1 MINKFW
7 KFFRK
12 KNPGE
17 TEAERILREKYK
29 AFVSIL
35 AENEHSL
42 DLIAKL
48 EDKYYDAQLIS
59 IPYLRNVTKNLS
71 GSIQCM
77 VENLLLLSSGRHKKL
92 MKIYKDLDDKIRGIV
107 TGQREPIYTPIII
120 PMGTSSKEMIDKI
133 GSKMAN
139 LGELRNRLG
148 IAVPDGFAVTACAS
162 QEFLDF
168 NNLTPKIAAV
178 LMNLDIR
185 NGSQLMKAE
194 EDLKAMFMEAQVPPK
209 LAYEIQK
216 EIEKIEHKH
225 KEAPIHWAIRS
236 SAIGEDMENSFAGQF
251 STVLDVT
258 SDDALEKYKE
268 VLASKY
274 NGHAIAYRRMKHIW
288 DEDLVMSVGFVE
300 MIYPQSSGVIYTMN
314 PMHPEKD
321 EMIVNAV
328 WGFGQLLVEGL
339 VSTDA
344 YVLQRGPGF
353 AVKKREIAEKGCCF
367 VGPKEGKMY
376 HDLISAR
383 GSDAPCLNEHQLR
396 ELAAIAM
403 TIEEHFHCPQDIEWC
418 FNDQG
423 QLSILQARPL
433 HVFKKVE
440 RPVLKN
446 SIKAAIISKDTRPV
460 SPGVGI
466 GKVFKLREIHDLQ
479 KFPKGGILVT
489 KHSSPRLVRAM
500 HRASAIIAEQG
511 SATDH
516 MASLVKEF
524 KIPCVIRVPSIFS
537 LLENGQEVT
546 VDATNGIIYQGKVPE
561 LLSEQKSEIAE
572 TPTEVKNTESYR
584 LLQELAR
591 LVIPLNLTDPRSDK
605 FSLNFCKTYHDIL
618 RFSHEAALNEMFA
631 LGEKGATKKA
641 KNIYQVETSLPFQMY
656 LLDLLGDVVSEKA
669 KKTIHPHMVS
679 SIPFQAIWKGI
690 THPNVPWGGPPT
702 SVSLKDMATAMTRTS
717 ISLYDAEGMNTRSY
731 AVVTKE
737 YLNLNMSM
745 GFHFVVL
752 DCYLSN
758 QPYNNYISLSFKGG
772 AAEAKKRRL
781 RVIFIKKI
789 LEQMGFYVHLE
800 NDFLQAR
807 IKAEASKFFI
817 EKLDIIGRMLG
828 VTRLL
833 DVAMTSE
840 KVVNEAVDRFFQQ
853 DYSLGI
859 IPETHVVPVTTAL
872 QK

>member
-1 MINKFW
+1 
-7 KFFRK
+7 
-12 KNPGE
+12 
-17 TEAERILREKYK
+17 
-29 AFVSIL
+29 
-35 AENEHSL
+35 
-42 DLIAKL
+42 
-48 EDKYYDAQLIS
+48 
-59 IPYLRNVTKNLS
+59 
-71 GSIQCM
+71 
-77 VENLLLLSSGRHKKL
+77 
-92 MKIYKDLDDKIRGIV
+92 
-107 TGQREPIYTPIII
+107 
-120 PMGTSSKEMIDKI
+120 
-133 GSKMAN
+133 
-139 LGELRNRLG
+139 
-148 IAVPDGFAVTACAS
+148 GFSVTACAS
-162 QEFLDF
+162 QEFINF
-168 NNLTPKIAAV
+168 NGLTPRIADV
-178 LMNLDIR
+178 LANLDIMDS
-185 NGSQLMKAE
+185 SQLMKTE
-194 EDLKAMFMEAQVPPK
+194 EKIKAMFMEAQVPPK
-209 LAYEIQK
+209 IACQIQK
-216 EIEKIEHKH
+216 EIEKIEHQH
-225 KEAPIHWAIRS
+225 KGAPIHWAIRS

-251 STVLDVT
+251 STALDVK

-268 VLASKY
+268 ILASKY

-300 MIYPQSSGVIYTMN
+300 MIYPQSSGVLYTMN
-314 PMHPEKD
+314 PMHPEKN

-328 WGFGQLLVEGL
+328 WGLGQLLVEGL

-344 YVLQRGPGF
+344 YVLQRAPDF
-353 AVKKREIAEKGCCF
+353 PVKKREIAKKECCF

-376 HDLISAR
+376 HDIISAK
-383 GSDAPCLNEHQLR
+383 GSDTPCLNAEQLKK
-396 ELAAIAM
+396 LASIAM

-423 QLSILQARPL
+423 QVFILQARPL
-433 HVFKKVE
+433 HVFKRVE
-440 RPVLKN
+440 GPVLKD
-446 SIKAAIISKDTRPV
+446 SIKAAIISKHTRPV

-537 LLENGQEVT
+537 LLRDGQEVT

-561 LLSEQKSEIAE
+561 LLSEQKSEIE
-572 TPTEVKNTESYR
+572 DTPTEVKNTESYR
-584 LLQELAR
+584 LLQDLAQF
-591 LVIPLNLTDPRSDK
+591 VIPLHLTDPRSEK
-605 FSLNFCKTYHDIL
+605 FSLDFCETCHDIL

-631 LGEKGATKKA
+631 LGENGATKKA
-641 KNIYQVETSLPFQMY
+641 KNIYQVETNLPFQMY
-656 LLDLLGDVVSEKA
+656 LLDLLGDVVSEKD
-669 KKTIHPHMVS
+669 KKTIQPQKVS
-679 SIPFQAIWKGI
+679 SIPFQAIWRGM
-690 THPNVPWGGPPT
+690 THPNVPWNGPRT
-702 SVSLKDMATAMTRTS
+702 GISLKDMATAMTRTS
-717 ISLYDAEGMNTRSY
+717 ISLYDAEGLDTRSY

-752 DCYLSN
+752 DCYLSD

-772 AAEAKKRRL
+772 AAEAKKRML
-781 RVIFIKKI
+781 RALFIKKV

-800 NDFLQAR
+800 SDFLQAR
-807 IKAEASKFFI
+807 IKAEASEFFVD
-817 EKLDIIGRMLG
+817 KLDVIGRILG

-833 DVAMTSE
+833 DVAMTNE
-840 KVVNEAVDRFFQQ
+840 KVVNKAVDRFFQE

-859 IPETHVVPVTTAL
+859 VPETQGASVGTAL

>member
-1 MINKFW
+1 MISKFW
-7 KFFRK
+7 RFFHK

-17 TEAERILREKYK
+17 TETERVLREKYK

-35 AENEHSL
+35 AENEHAL
-42 DLIAKL
+42 DLIAEL
-48 EDKYYDAQLIS
+48 ENKYYNTQLTS

-71 GSIQCM
+71 RSIQCM

-92 MKIYKDLDDKIRGIV
+92 MKIYKDLDDKIREIV
-107 TGQREPIYTPIII
+107 TGQKKPLYTPIVI
-120 PMGTSSKEMIDKI
+120 PMSASSKEMIDKI

-139 LGELRNRLG
+139 LGELRNSLG
-148 IAVPDGFAVTACAS
+148 ISVPDGFSATACAS
-162 QEFLDF
+162 QQFLDY
-168 NNLTPKIAAV
+168 NNLTSKIAGI
-178 LMNLDIR
+178 LMDLDVMDS
-185 NGSQLMKAE
+185 SQLMRAE
-194 EDLKAMFMEAQVPPK
+194 EDLKAMFMDAQVPPE

-225 KEAPIHWAIRS
+225 KKSLHWAIRS

-251 STVLDVT
+251 STILDVK
-258 SDDALEKYKE
+258 SDDVLEKYKE

-274 NGHAIAYRRMKHIW
+274 NAHAITYRRMKHIW
-288 DEDLVMSVGFVE
+288 DEDLMMSVGFVE
-300 MIYPQSSGVIYTMN
+300 MIYPQSSGVLYTMN
-314 PMHPEKD
+314 PMHPEKN
-321 EMIVNAV
+321 EMIVNAI

-339 VSTDA
+339 ALTDA
-344 YVLQRGPGF
+344 YVLHRGPGF
-353 AVKKREIAEKGCCF
+353 PVKHREVAEKGCCF
-367 VGPKEGKMY
+367 IGSKEGKRH
-376 HDLISAR
+376 HDLISTR
-383 GSDAPCLNEHQLR
+383 QSDAPCLNEHQLR
-396 ELAAIAM
+396 ELAAVAM
-403 TIEEHFHCPQDIEWC
+403 TIEEHFRCPQDIEWC

-423 QLSILQARPL
+423 QLFILQARPL
-433 HVFKKVE
+433 HVFKRVE
-440 RPVLKN
+440 RPVLKD
-446 SIKAAIISKDTRPV
+446 SIKATIITKDTRPV
-460 SPGVGI
+460 SPGVGT

-479 KFPKGGILVT
+479 KFPKGGVLVT
-489 KHSSPRLVRAM
+489 KHSSPRLVRVM
-500 HRASAIIAEQG
+500 HQVSAIIAEQG

-537 LLENGQEVT
+537 LVENGQEVT
-546 VDATNGIIYQGKVPE
+546 VDATSGIVYQGKVAE
-561 LLSEQKSEIAE
+561 LLSGQESEIEE

-584 LLQELAR
+584 LLHELSQF
-591 LVIPLNLTDPRSDK
+591 VMPLHLTDPRSEK
-605 FSLNFCKTYHDIL
+605 FSLDFCKTYHDIL

-631 LGEKGATKKA
+631 SGEKGATKKA
-641 KNIYQVETSLPFQMY
+641 KNIYRVETSLPFQMY
-656 LLDLLGDVVSEKA
+656 ILDLLGDVVPEKD
-669 KKTIHPHMVS
+669 KKIIQPHMVS

-690 THPNVPWGGPPT
+690 THPNVSWAGP
-702 SVSLKDMATAMTRTS
+702 SIDISLRDMATAISRAS
-717 ISLYDAEGMNTRSY
+717 ISLYDIKGIDTRSY

-752 DCYLSN
+752 DCYLSK

-781 RVIFIKKI
+781 RIIFIKKI
-789 LEQMGFYVHLE
+789 LEQLGFYVHME

-807 IKAEASKFFI
+807 IKAEACELFVD
-817 EKLDIIGRMLG
+817 KLDIIGRILG

-833 DVAMTSE
+833 DVAMNSE
-840 KVVNEAVDRFFQQ
+840 KVVNEAVERFFQQ

-859 IPETHVVPVTTAL
+859 IPKTHRTSVTTVL